1 MILVFVQYRSL
12 GLRPASNL
20 EEEIESAEVL
30 DSLELAVTLQEAD
43 IKVCWP
49 PRFFSCFFVSFFLGF
64 KFFYYLEVIFDKCA
78 F

>member
-1 MILVFVQYRSL
+1 VILVFVQYRSL

-43 IKVCWP
+43 IKVCWA
-49 PRFFSCFFVSFFLGF
+49 PRFFLCLFFSFLLGF
-64 KFFYYLEVIFDKCA
+64 QFFFII
-78 F
+78 

>member
-1 MILVFVQYRSL
+1 VILVFERYRSL

-43 IKVCWP
+43 IKVWWP
-49 PRFFSCFFVSFFLGF
+49 PRFFLCFFFSFLLGCQFFLF
-64 KFFYYLEVIFDKCA
+64 SRSDI
-78 F
+78 

>member
-1 MILVFVQYRSL
+1 VILVFVQYRSL

-43 IKVCWP
+43 IKVRWP
-49 PRFFSCFFVSFFLGF
+49 PKFFLSFFSFHFFWGFNLFL
-64 KFFYYLEVIFDKCA
+64 LSRSDI
-78 F
+78 

>member
-1 MILVFVQYRSL
+1 LVFEQYRSL

-43 IKVCWP
+43 IKVWWRP
-49 PRFFSCFFVSFFLGF
+49 PRFFLCFFFSFLLGF
-64 KFFYYLEVIFDKCA
+64 QYILLSRSDI
-78 F
+78 